1 MGNRKDLNNKKT
13 VEQQNDLQVNSVD
26 ENSQVVKTATEA
38 PVSKTESSTSVADA
52 NKATANAGSTT
63 NDAVNTTASEAENNE
78 VGTENSAASE
88 QTEKKKI
95 VARKDMTWR
104 QWTWHEMK
112 RNKIAYVMIAPFMFV
127 FILFTCFPV
136 VLSLALSFTSFNM
149 LELNWDMF
157 IGISNYTRLFF
168 EDDIFLLACKNT
180 LVFAMITGPVSYI
193 LSFLVAWFINELSPR
208 VRALV
213 TLIFY
218 APSIAGSVYLIWATL
233 FSDDAYGWVNGVLLD
248 LGLID
253 SAILW
258 FHDENYAM
266 TLCIV
271 VALWMS
277 LGTAFLSFIAGLQ
290 TINKS
295 LFEAAAV
302 DGIKNRWQELWFITL
317 PMMRPQL
324 MFGAVMAITGSFGFG
339 GVVTAL
345 CGFPSVNYSCHT
357 IMHCLE
363 DYGSTRWE
371 VGYASAIAFVL
382 FLIMIGANTLVNK
395 MLSKVG
401 Q

>member
-1 MGNRKDLNNKKT
+1 MAKRKEN
-13 VEQQNDLQVNSVD
+13 LQ
-26 ENSQVVKTATEA
+26 
-38 PVSKTESSTSVADA
+38 
-52 NKATANAGSTT
+52 NKAENIETAEAVHDDSILEEQKS
-63 NDAVNTTASEAENNE
+63 ND
-78 VGTENSAASE
+78 
-88 QTEKKKI
+88 KKKA
-95 VARKDMTWR
+95 VARKDMTMF
-104 QWTWHEMK
+104 QWTLHEIK
-112 RNKIAYVMIAPFMFV
+112 RHKIAYLMIAPFMFV
-127 FILFTCFPV
+127 FLLFTVFPV
-136 VLSLALSFTSFNM
+136 VLSLVLSFTNFNM
-149 LELNWDMF
+149 LEFKWDMF
-157 IGISNYTRLFF
+157 IGIKNYTRLFF

-180 LVFAMITGPVSYI
+180 LVFAAITGPVSYI

-208 VRALV
+208 IRAIV

-218 APSIAGSVYLIWATL
+218 APSISGSVYLIWGTL
-233 FSDDAYGWVNGVLLD
+233 FSNDGQGWVNGTLMKLNI
-248 LGLID
+248 ID
-253 SAILW
+253 APILW
-258 FHDENYAM
+258 FYDEKYAM

-290 TINKS
+290 TVDKS

-324 MFGAVMAITGSFGFG
+324 MFGAVMSITGAFGFG
-339 GVVTAL
+339 GVVTSL

-363 DYGSTRWE
+363 DYGNQRWE

-382 FLIMIGANTLVNK
+382 FLVMMGANVLVNK